1 MIQNLMVHKM
11 MFKSFKHTLYIYQM
25 NKQQILDL
33 MTQADCM
40 RNPIR
45 KYLNTVVCVFDKPTP
60 TLWSFQA
67 AAMKL
72 GCSVITLPEDQSHSA
87 EAYGDMVVTNPETTQ
102 NQEAEC
108 LADLY
113 ALVKELEIRCIDLDS
128 IQREPLHVTFI
139 GECPSVQPF
148 AYLLQRFPKIEFHH
162 VKQEIEP
169 SVLEETDVFY
179 VSQEGLV
186 VDKALL
192 NQTKAT
198 AIVMRSQPYTE
209 TEIWHNPRCIYSRQ
223 EAHGVYMRMA
233 ILDKSLSKLSWPTLY
248 EACWMVIDRI
258 FSIQITNGWSIFTGS
273 PLVSTGV

>member
-1 MIQNLMVHKM
+1 
-11 MFKSFKHTLYIYQM
+11 MFKSFKHIFQVIQM

-33 MTQADCM
+33 MSQADRM

-45 KYLNTVVCVFDKPTP
+45 KYLNTVVCLFDHPTP

-72 GCSVITLPEDQSHSA
+72 GCPVITLPEEQIHSA

-102 NQEAEC
+102 NQETEC

-113 ALVKELEIRCIDLDS
+113 ALVKELDLRCIDLDS
-128 IQREPLHVTFI
+128 IQREPLQVTFI
-139 GECPSVQPF
+139 GESRSVQAF
-148 AYLLQRFPKIEFHH
+148 AYLLQRFPKIDFHY

-179 VSQEGLV
+179 VSREGLV
-186 VDKALL
+186 VDKDLL

-198 AIVMRSQPYTE
+198 AIFMRSQPYGE

-233 ILDKSLSKLSWPTLY
+233 ILDQSLSKLSWPTVY
-248 EACWMVIDRI
+248 EACWMVIDI
-258 FSIQITNGWSIFTGS
+258 LYQITNGWSIFTGS

>member
-1 MIQNLMVHKM
+1 M

-33 MTQADCM
+33 MTHADRM

-45 KYLNTVVCVFDKPTP
+45 KYLNTVVCLFDKPTP

-72 GCSVITLPEDQSHSA
+72 GCSVITLPEDQTHSA

-102 NQEAEC
+102 NQEADC

-113 ALVKELEIRCIDLDS
+113 ALVKELELRCIDLDS
-128 IQREPLHVTFI
+128 IQREPLQVTFI
-139 GECPSVQPF
+139 GESPSVQPF

-162 VKQEIEP
+162 AKQEIEP
-169 SVLEETDVFY
+169 LVLEETDVFY

-186 VDKALL
+186 DKALL
-192 NQTKAT
+192 NKTKAT
-198 AIVMRSQPYTE
+198 AIVMRSQPYGE
-209 TEIWHNPRCIYSRQ
+209 TEIWHNPRCIYSCQ
-223 EAHGVYMRMA
+223 GAHGVYMRMA
-233 ILDKSLSKLSWPTLY
+233 ILDQSLSKLSWPSLY
-248 EACWMVIDRI
+248 EACWMMLHLLGRVAH
-258 FSIQITNGWSIFTGS
+258 FLGQVTNGWSIFTGS